1 MHMQTVFLVC
11 SFLGEWKSTG
21 PIPAT
26 AEEKSAGANNCFAVA
41 GIYGGLCIISAA
53 GIVWNRGRGK

>member
-1 MHMQTVFLVC
+1 MLTEFVVC

-21 PIPAT
+21 LIPAT
-26 AEEKSAGANNCFAVA
+26 DAEKKDGANNCYTVA